1 MGILCLPAVHFYV
14 KNRPTLGKARQRAI
28 AKAGIP
34 FALLI
39 E

>member
-1 MGILCLPAVHFYV
+1 MPAGGAF
-14 KNRPTLGKARQRAI
+14 LGEKTGQRWEKARQRAI

-39 E
+39 K